1 MITFALMKLSV
12 VIVNYNVE
20 HFLEQCL
27 ASVRQALK
35 GIEGEVFV
43 VDNNSVDGSVLMV
56 KQKFPEV
63 ILVDNKEN
71 LGFAKANNQAIR
83 QSRGEY
89 VLLLNPDTVVE
100 ETTFSKVIEFMDR
113 TPDAGGLGVMM
124 VDGKGNFLP
133 ESKRGLPTPEVSFY
147 KIFGLSSLFPRS
159 RRFGKYHLS
168 YLDKQKI
175 HQVDVLSGAF
185 MLLRRETLDKTGL
198 LDETFFMYGEDID
211 LSYRILKAGYKNY
224 YFPETRII
232 HYKGESTK
240 KSSANYVFVF
250 YNAMII
256 FARKHYA
263 REKLRLF
270 IALINMAI
278 WFRAGLALV
287 ARFIRKI
294 FLPVIDAA
302 FIGAGLYFICE
313 VWQKNVIFPNGGA
326 FPVALLTVGIAA
338 YTFLWMI
345 SVFLNGGYDKPIKL
359 GKMAL
364 GAIIGTGVILI
375 GYSLLP
381 EEYRFSRA
389 IILLG
394 AAWTLAYYL
403 MSRLF
408 LHRLRIENFTLSGSQ
423 SKRIV
428 IVGDDDEAR
437 RVNSILE
444 KSGVDIAYIHFVA
457 PAAVE
462 VDFADSSRISP
473 LNEMVHIYHI
483 NEIIFCAKNI
493 SSQDII
499 SLMSGFSQ
507 KSIEFKI
514 APPESLYIIGSNNI
528 NHPGDFYV
536 YNINNISRPENL
548 RRKRLVDL
556 GVSIVLLLFF
566 PLVLF
571 FIRSPFG
578 FIANLFSVFVGFKS
592 WVGYNLSIPLSHRFP
607 SIKKGVLNP
616 ADYARKPIDNP
627 ATIDNLN
634 IVYARDYKVW
644 NDLQIIGKGF
654 RMLGRR

>member
-1 MITFALMKLSV
+1 MKISI
-12 VIVNYNVE
+12 VIVNFNVE

-27 ASVRQALK
+27 TSVRLSLK

-43 VDNNSVDGSVLMV
+43 VDNNSVDGSVQMV
-56 KQKFPEV
+56 RDKFPEV
-63 ILVDNKEN
+63 HIIANKEN
-71 LGFAKANNQAIR
+71 VGFAKANNQAIQ
-83 QSRGEY
+83 QSKGKY

-159 RRFGKYHLS
+159 KRFGKYHLS
-168 YLDKQKI
+168 FLDKQKI

-270 IALINMAI
+270 IALINIAI
-278 WFRAGLALV
+278 WFRAGLALIS
-287 ARFIRKI
+287 RFIRKI
-294 FLPVIDAA
+294 FLPVLDAS
-302 FIGAGLYFICE
+302 FIVAGLYFISE
-313 VWQKNVIFPNGGA
+313 FWQQNVIFPTGGQ
-326 FPVALLTVGIAA
+326 FPADLMKIGIAA
-338 YTFLWMI
+338 YSAIWLV
-345 SVFLNGGYDKPIKL
+345 SVFFSGGYDKPVRI
-359 GKMAL
+359 GKIVQGVAL
-364 GAIIGTGVILI
+364 GTGLILI
-375 GYSLLP
+375 GYSLLA
-381 EEYRFSRA
+381 EEFRFSRA

-394 AAWTLAYYL
+394 AAWTTIYFIANRLILHWSHMGDMTLA
-403 MSRLF
+403 
-408 LHRLRIENFTLSGSQ
+408 GQQ

-428 IVGDDDEAR
+428 IIGDESETQ
-437 RVNSILE
+437 RVSTILE
-444 KSGVDIAYIHFVA
+444 KSGTEIGYLHFVA
-457 PAAVE
+457 PEDVI
-462 VDFADSSRISP
+462 SSEKIDAGISQ
-473 LNEMVHIYHI
+473 LSDIIHIYRI

-499 SLMSGFSQ
+499 SLMSGFTQ
-507 KSIEFKI
+507 KSIEYKI

-528 NHPGDFYV
+528 NHPGDYYV

-556 GVSIVLLLFF
+556 GVSIVLLLIF

-644 NDLQIIGKGF
+644 NDLQIIL
-654 RMLGRR
+654 RNIRSLGR

>member
-1 MITFALMKLSV
+1 VKISII
-12 VIVNYNVE
+12 IVNYNVE

-27 ASVRQALK
+27 ASVRQSLA
-35 GIEGEVFV
+35 GIDGEVFV
-43 VDNNSVDGSVLMV
+43 VDNNSVDGSVQMV
-56 KQKFPEV
+56 RNKFPEV
-63 ILVDNKEN
+63 LLIHNKEN
-71 LGFAKANNQAIR
+71 FGFAKANNQAIQ

-100 ETTFSKVIEFMDR
+100 ESTFSKVIEFMDR

-159 RRFGKYHLS
+159 KRFGKYHLS
-168 YLDKQKI
+168 YLDKRKT
-175 HQVDVLSGAF
+175 HQVDILSGAF

-270 IALINMAI
+270 IALINLAI
-278 WFRAGLALV
+278 WFRAGLALI

-294 FLPVIDAA
+294 FLPVIDAV
-302 FIGAGLYFICE
+302 FIGAGLYVISE
-313 VWQKNVIFPNGGA
+313 LWQTNVIFPDGGA
-326 FPVALLTVGIAA
+326 FPISLLTIGIAA
-338 YTFLWMI
+338 YTFIWMI
-345 SVFLNGGYDKPIKL
+345 AVFLNGGYDKPIRL
-359 GKMAL
+359 GKMAM
-364 GAIIGTGVILI
+364 GIIIGSATILI

-381 EEYRFSRA
+381 EEFRFSRA

-394 AAWTLAYYL
+394 AAWTMIYYL
-403 MSRLF
+403 LCRLI
-408 LHRLRIENFTLSGSQ
+408 LHGLRFEGFTLSGSQ

-428 IVGDDDEAR
+428 IVGDDDEAT
-437 RVNSILE
+437 RVSSILE
-444 KSGVDIAYIHFVA
+444 KSGVDIGYIHLVA
-457 PAAVE
+457 PKAVD
-462 VDFADSSRISP
+462 VDTAGTSRISP
-473 LNEMVHIYHI
+473 LNELVHIYRI

-499 SLMSGFSQ
+499 SLMSGFTQ

-528 NHPGDFYV
+528 NHPGDFCV

-556 GVSIVLLLFF
+556 GVSFTLLILF
-566 PLVLF
+566 PLIIF
-571 FIRSPFG
+571 FIKSPLG
-578 FIANLFSVFVGFKS
+578 FIANLFSVILGIKS

-607 SIKKGVLNP
+607 TIKNGVLNP

-644 NDLQIIGKGF
+644 NDMQIIAKGLK
-654 RMLGRR
+654 MLGRR